1 VAAVAAGVVTVD
13 DGDLFPGQPVELA
26 GLTALVVLDREEVVG
41 AAFAQVG
48 GVGVLG
54 VESIG
59 GDDRPGEVGIVDLV
73 GQGLELGDF
82 VRLRPDLTR
91 GRSDAVAVADRGDTK
106 TRLPSGRL
114 APRRHLPSTAI
125 AWRLRRTGSAR
136 AAAWWARRCSR
147 SGPPSGISGAGD
159 ARSSGSRDVR

>member
-1 VAAVAAGVVTVD
+1 VAARVVTVD
-13 DGDLFPGQPVELA
+13 HRDLFPGQPVELA

-73 GQGLELGDF
+73 EQRLELGDF
-82 VRLRPDLTR
+82 VCFRAPISREARVMPSPWRT
-91 GRSDAVAVADRGDTK
+91 ADSTK
-106 TRLPSGRL
+106 T
-114 APRRHLPSTAI
+114 
-125 AWRLRRTGSAR
+125 
-136 AAAWWARRCSR
+136 
-147 SGPPSGISGAGD
+147 
-159 ARSSGSRDVR
+159 